1 MGDAALPVPSNTSS
15 TQQTVEVY
23 GLIAA
28 GQASPA
34 GSYSDTV
41 LITLNID

>member
-1 MGDAALPVPSNTSS
+1 MSQEWGMGDAALPVANTPS

-28 GQASPA
+28 GQAIA
-34 GSYSDTV
+34 GG
-41 LITLNID
+41 